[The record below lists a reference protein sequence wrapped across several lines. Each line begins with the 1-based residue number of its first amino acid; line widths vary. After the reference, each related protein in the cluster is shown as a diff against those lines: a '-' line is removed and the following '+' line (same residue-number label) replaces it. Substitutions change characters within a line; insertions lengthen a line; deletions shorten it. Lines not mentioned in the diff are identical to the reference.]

1 MTPSLPRL
9 VTISP
14 EVLCQHVEGNAVL
27 LNLEGER
34 YHSLDDVGT
43 RMWDALSADGDVE
56 RMVAEMLTVYD
67 VDEHR
72 LRSDVHA
79 LLAGLAAAGLVSLAA

>member
-1 MTPSLPRL
+1 MSQSIARL
-9 VTISP
+9 VTVSP
-14 EVLCQHVEGNAVL
+14 DVLCQHVEGNAVL
-27 LNLEGER
+27 LNLATDR

-56 RMVAEMLTVYD
+56 RMVAELLTVYD
-67 VDEHR
+67 IDEPR

-79 LLAGLAAAGLVSLAA
+79 LLGALASAGLVTLEA